1 MKKSKVTYI
10 NVLLNFFLKNC
21 VLYLVVQH
29 KAWSNRL
36 PLVSRELSQRVN
48 YVSEDPTKYI

>member
-10 NVLLNFFLKNC
+10 NILLTSPKNC